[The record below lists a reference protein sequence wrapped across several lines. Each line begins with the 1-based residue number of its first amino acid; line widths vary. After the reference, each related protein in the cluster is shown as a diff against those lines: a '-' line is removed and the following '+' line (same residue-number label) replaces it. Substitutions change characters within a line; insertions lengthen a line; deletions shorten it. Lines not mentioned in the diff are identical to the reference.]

1 MKKTFLILFLLV
13 GMLCQAGITTYT
25 FTSAEWGSKQGTTVM
40 DGKTDG
46 WVCNKAGL
54 QYDKPQ
60 YQYQAGVKVTANYS
74 GAGATTVKSFTN
86 VRRLT
91 LNYATTTS
99 GKGSFRIQ
107 VGDNT
112 PIDTAVS
119 ISEKNID
126 MVVDLPT
133 EQTGKITVTVT
144 CTKNS
149 IWLAS
154 VAIRHQG
161 GDSPV
166 FTEATYQLVTD
177 VHQLQDSD
185 QIIFGVA
192 DGTTDKIMGY
202 YDENI
207 SQNNIH
213 AIQGVY
219 TDGRTVVKE
228 NDDAVYTLWK
238 TVGETNQDT
247 VYIFQDELRYEQA
260 YLVASGGRTKNK
272 LTIWDDVVSP
282 SYGNYGFWRMT
293 IADDGAAVIENAGT
307 SERKYMQYNASNVSY
322 GCYADPNSQTKVC
335 LFRKVEAPGMDDP
348 AIAVRMVNFGT
359 VRLAEGGVSGQTTV
373 EVNANKLTEDMTCTL
388 KRGEVFTL
396 NTSKLDRD
404 GDRLT
409 ISYHI
414 TAAGKYV
421 DTLVVTSSGVTAQ
434 VAVMINVVAEKTIAQ
449 AMQSGEYEFVYLNPV
464 VVTKKYDTYIFIRD
478 ETGSMLIYDAVNPQ
492 TGKPY
497 GQGLENG
504 HVLSNVQGH
513 FRNYFG
519 VPEMTPNAAWT
530 VAAKKTTCD
539 PETVTAVDSA
549 DVCRYVRMTDVV
561 VEDGLWQGVPVLEK
575 FQTGSVIQGV
585 PTTLDAIVMIDHDVT
600 QLWVVKQEY
609 NPTGLD
615 EQFTDSPIHRFTV
628 SPIHHTLFLRH
639 NGHTY
644 NANGQIIK

>member
-1 MKKTFLILFLLV
+1 MKKYVLIVLV
-13 GMLCQAGITTYT
+13 GASMLCHAGITTYT
-25 FTSAEWGSKQGTTVM
+25 FTSAEWASKQGTTVM

-46 WVCNKAGL
+46 WVCNKAGV
-54 QYDKPQ
+54 QFDKPQ
-60 YQYQAGVKVTANYS
+60 YQTGVKVTSKGS
-74 GAGATTVKSFTN
+74 GAGATSIKSFDN
-86 VRRLT
+86 VRRVT

-107 VGDNT
+107 VGDNA
-112 PIDTAVS
+112 PIDTTVS
-119 ISEKNID
+119 ISTKNID
-126 MVVDLPT
+126 MVIDLPT
-133 EQTGKITVTVT
+133 EQTGKITITVT

-177 VHQLQDSD
+177 IHQLQDSD

-192 DGTTDKIMGY
+192 DGVTNKIMGY
-202 YDENI
+202 YDETL

-213 AIQGVY
+213 AIKGVY

-228 NDDAVYTLWK
+228 DDDAVYTLWK
-238 TVGETNQDT
+238 AIGETTQDT

-282 SYGNYGFWRMT
+282 TYGNYGFWRMT
-293 IADDGAAVIENAGT
+293 VADDGAAVIENAGT
-307 SERKYMQYNASNVSY
+307 SERKYMQYNAANALF

-335 LFRKVEAPGMDDP
+335 LYRKVEAQGTDDP

-359 VRLAEGGVSGQTTV
+359 MRLLPEGVSGQTTI
-373 EVNANKLTEDMTCTL
+373 EVNANKLTEDITCTL
-388 KRGEVFTL
+388 KHGEVFAL
-396 NTSKLDRD
+396 NKSVLDRD
-404 GDRLT
+404 GDQLT

-414 TAAGKYV
+414 TEAGKYV
-421 DTLVVTSSGVTAQ
+421 DTLVVTSSGVTVQA
-434 VAVMINVVAEKTIAQ
+434 AVMINVVAEKTIAQ
-449 AMQSGEYEFVYLNPV
+449 AVQSGEYEFIYLNPV

-504 HVLSNVQGH
+504 HVLNNVQGH

-530 VAAKKTTCD
+530 VAAQKRTCD

-549 DVCRYVRMTDVV
+549 DVCRYVRITNVV
-561 VEDGLWQGVPVLEK
+561 VEDGLWQGVPVLER

-585 PTTLDAIVMIDHDVT
+585 PTTLDAVVMIDHDVT
-600 QLWVVKQEY
+600 QLWVVRQEY
-609 NPTGLD
+609 TPTGITEIENTHL
-615 EQFTDSPIHRFTV
+615 PKKV
-628 SPIHHTLFLRH
+628 M
-639 NGHTY
+639 Y
-644 NANGQIIK
+644 KGQVYIRDNNQLINIIGQ